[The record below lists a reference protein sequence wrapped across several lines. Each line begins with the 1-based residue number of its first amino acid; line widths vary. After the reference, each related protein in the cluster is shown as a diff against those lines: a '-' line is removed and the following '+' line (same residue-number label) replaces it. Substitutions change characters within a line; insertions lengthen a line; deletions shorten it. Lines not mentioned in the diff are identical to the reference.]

1 MRKLLVFEN
10 ISLDGYFADANNDMS
25 FAKKVP
31 DDAEFDAF
39 VAQNAGGEGVL
50 LFGRVTYEMMA
61 SFWPTPVAA
70 EMFPAVAK
78 RMNSAPK
85 VVFSKTL
92 HEASWSNAATVSDDP
107 ADYVR
112 KLKEEPGPDL
122 CVLGSGQIVSQL
134 AQAGLIDEYQ
144 FVTVPTAIGR
154 GRTLFE
160 ALTHP
165 ISLRLTGTRSFSNG
179 LLFTKYEGVKDA
191 TADHSLSVV

>member
-10 ISLDGYFADANNDMS
+10 VSLDGYFTDANNDMS
-25 FAKKVP
+25 FAKNVP

-39 VAQNAGGEGVL
+39 VAQNASGEGIL

-61 SFWPTPVAA
+61 SFWPTPRAA

-78 RMNSAPK
+78 RMNTAPK
-85 VVFSKTL
+85 LVFSKTL
-92 HEASWSNAATVSDDP
+92 RDAAWSNATIVSDDP
-107 ADYVR
+107 AVYVR

-122 CVLGSGQIVSQL
+122 CVLGSGQIVSRL
-134 AQAGLIDEYQ
+134 AQAGLVDEYQ
-144 FVTVPTAIGR
+144 FVVVPIAIGR

-160 ALTHP
+160 TLTHAVP
-165 ISLRLTGTRSFSNG
+165 LQLTDVRSFSNG

-191 TADHSLSVV
+191 TADHSLSLV